1 MTIIDT
7 TTKYIETQLKY
18 ASMHPADAQL
28 YKHNAFGAL
37 ELACR
42 ILSEQK
48 NYETCMVLEDTWD
61 NEWKNLFYQLYRTED

>member
-7 TTKYIETQLKY
+7 TTKYVESQLNFANQYPTDTQLY
-18 ASMHPADAQL
+18 M
-28 YKHNAFGAL
+28 HNAFGAL

-48 NYETCMVLEDTWD
+48 NYETCMVLEDTWN
-61 NEWKNLFYQLYRTED
+61 NEWKNLFYQLLEK